1 MNSSSKSCDL
11 KGNQKVF
18 RLHLNQAGSCYEA
31 YSDTLDDTKTLDH
44 YINHWQQE
52 RDQLDQ
58 GQEIASCETC
68 WKKENAGLQSHRQQ
82 MKGHSYGGKP
92 GEPPR
97 LDQFANSIEILISNL
112 CNQMCSY
119 CSPKFSSEWE
129 NSIANDGMF
138 ANISTTIKN
147 NLLLDKTSVKNQ
159 EHWLR
164 EIERYIS
171 AQPDN
176 SVELKLLG
184 GEPLMQMTNLIRLL
198 ELNSSKIELLS
209 IHTNLNPP
217 TSRFLEWIFETF
229 PTEKLKINISIDS
242 TPEYNHVP
250 RAGFDQTRFRNNLAL
265 LEKHKVNFNFTPVI
279 SVLSIFDI
287 ANFCS
292 FTSKYGCLI
301 FFNKINNPDC
311 LNPIHLPWEFRQ
323 RILNT
328 QVKLPDLAREI
339 LTFHTETVDL
349 KLFEQYNYLKQ
360 YFDRT
365 KIDPTATPNALFNE
379 YWTWLSNKGF

>member
-1 MNSSSKSCDL
+1 M
-11 KGNQKVF
+11 
-18 RLHLNQAGSCYEA
+18 A

-44 YINHWQQE
+44 YINQWQQE
-52 RDQLDQ
+52 SDQLDQ
-58 GQEIASCETC
+58 GQEISSCEIC
-68 WKKENAGLQSHRQQ
+68 WKNENAGLESYRQQ
-82 MKGHSYGGKP
+82 MKGHSYAGKP

-97 LDQFANSIEILISNL
+97 LDQFANGIEIFISNL

-119 CSPKFSSEWE
+119 CSPKYSSEWE

-138 ANISTTIKN
+138 ANISTTTKN
-147 NLLLDKTSVKNQ
+147 NLLLEKTSVKNQ

-171 AQPDN
+171 TQPDN

-184 GEPLMQMTNLIRLL
+184 GEPLMQMANLIRLL
-198 ELNSSKIELLS
+198 EFNSSKIELLS

-217 TSRFLEWIFETF
+217 TSRFLEWVLETL

-250 RAGFDQTRFRNNLAL
+250 RSGFDQTRFRNNLAL
-265 LEKHKVNFNFTPVI
+265 LEKHKVNFRFTSVI

-287 ANFCS
+287 ADFHAFVIQHGYPTVFS
-292 FTSKYGCLI
+292 
-301 FFNKINNPDC
+301 KINNPDC
-311 LNPIHLPWEFRQ
+311 LDPIYLPKEFKQ
-323 RILNT
+323 HILNT
-328 QVKLPDLAREI
+328 QAELPNLAREI
-339 LTFHTETVDL
+339 LSFETETIDL

>member
-1 MNSSSKSCDL
+1 MTTKSCDL

-18 RLHLNQAGSCYEA
+18 RLHLNQAASCCMA

-44 YINHWQQE
+44 YINQWQQE
-52 RDQLDQ
+52 SDQLDQ
-58 GQEIASCETC
+58 GQEIASCEIC
-68 WKKENAGLQSHRQQ
+68 WKNENAGMESYRQL
-82 MKGHSYGGKP
+82 MKDHSYAGKP

-97 LDQFANSIEILISNL
+97 LDQFANLIEIFISNL

-129 NSIANDGMF
+129 NSVVNSGVF
-138 ANISTTIKN
+138 AKISTTAN
-147 NLLLDKTSVKNQ
+147 NNQILENTSITNQ
-159 EHWLR
+159 EYWLS

-171 AQPDN
+171 TQSDN

-184 GEPLMQMTNLIRLL
+184 GEPLMQMTNLRRLL
-198 ELNSSKIELLS
+198 EFNSSKIELLS

-217 TSRFLEWIFETF
+217 TSRFLEWILETF
-229 PTEKLKINISIDS
+229 PAEKLKINISIDS
-242 TPEYNHVP
+242 TLEYNHVP
-250 RAGFDQTRFRNNLAL
+250 RARFDQTRFRANLKL
-265 LEKHKVNFNFTPVI
+265 LEKHRVAFNFTSVI

-287 ANFCS
+287 ANFHAFATQNRYPTV
-292 FTSKYGCLI
+292 FT
-301 FFNKINNPDC
+301 KINNPDC
-311 LNPIHLPWEFRQ
+311 LDPIYLPWEFKQ

-328 QVKLPDLAREI
+328 RAKLPDLAKEI
-339 LTFHTETVDL
+339 LTFETETVDL

-365 KIDPTATPNALFNE
+365 KIDPTTTPNALFNE